1 KRIAGGE
8 SDALLIGPYVV
19 LDVLG
24 TGGMGCVYRAEHR
37 AMRRAVALK
46 VIAQHKLGNP
56 EMVQRFEREVRA
68 AARLDHP
75 NIVTAFD
82 AGDVDGT
89 HYLAMQCVDG
99 RTLAAIVAEEG
110 PQPAEKVLDWV
121 IQAARGL
128 AYAHARGVVHRDI
141 KPGNLMLD
149 VDGTVKILDMGLA
162 RLDARDPDEHHLTG
176 SGQIMGTAD
185 YMAPEQAMDTRHAD
199 ARSDV
204 YSLGATLWY
213 LLT

>member
-1 KRIAGGE
+1 MSMSMNVAAFVKTVADSGILSFDSLDAYLRNPEIAHDSSAFAERLVQDGLLTGYQAKRIAGGE
-8 SDALLIGPYVV
+8 SDTLLIGPYVV

-99 RTLAAIVAEEG
+99 RTLAAIVGEEG

-128 AYAHARGVVHRDI
+128 A
-141 KPGNLMLD
+141 
-149 VDGTVKILDMGLA
+149 
-162 RLDARDPDEHHLTG
+162 
-176 SGQIMGTAD
+176 
-185 YMAPEQAMDTRHAD
+185 
-199 ARSDV
+199 
-204 YSLGATLWY
+204 
-213 LLT
+213 